1 MMETKGKRQKQKER
15 KGENGG
21 KEQRKEGQRMSC
33 GKTPS
38 GWVTSATTTN
48 VKGSISSKLPQ
59 GGKTNW

>member
-21 KEQRKEGQRMSC
+21 KERKEGQRMSF

-38 GWVTSATTTN
+38 GWVTSVTTTN
-48 VKGSISSKLPQ
+48 VKGSISSKLPK
-59 GGKTNW
+59 GGNTNR

>member
-21 KEQRKEGQRMSC
+21 KERKEGQRMSC

-38 GWVTSATTTN
+38 GWVTSVTTTN
-48 VKGSISSKLPQ
+48 VKGSISSKLPK
-59 GGKTNW
+59 GGNTNW